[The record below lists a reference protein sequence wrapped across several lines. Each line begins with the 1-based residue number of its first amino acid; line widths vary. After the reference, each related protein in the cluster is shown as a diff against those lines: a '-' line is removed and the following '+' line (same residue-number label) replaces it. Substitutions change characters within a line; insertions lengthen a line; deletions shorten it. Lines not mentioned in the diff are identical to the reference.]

1 MIIKLSNSKYDIL
14 FFDLP
19 EITLHFV
26 KSQIP
31 LMGHSYMIHVRSIAP
46 PTFFMKTFTL
56 SILFI
61 IIYLMCFLVQVKRVD
76 TKELLSDELKW
87 VKFCS
92 IAWTHDNNGFFYQV
106 NNLYFIILFISFVCV
121 CACVSVSVSTC
132 CVSVCVYV
140 SVCACVSICV
150 FVCVSVC
157 QCICFSVFVCVCV
170 CLYVC
175 VCECMCASILFELL
189 AIS

>member
-1 MIIKLSNSKYDIL
+1 MYLCSNLLLVFNLWKIMVFYVSDDIRINFWSSTNIFVIPLYYVQWLCCTSAHHPQSFSMFVNQWTNTIIRLLDMIIKLSNSKYDIL

-61 IIYLMCFLVQVKRVD
+61 IIYLMCFLV
-76 TKELLSDELKW
+76 
-87 VKFCS
+87 
-92 IAWTHDNNGFFYQV
+92 
-106 NNLYFIILFISFVCV
+106 
-121 CACVSVSVSTC
+121 
-132 CVSVCVYV
+132 
-140 SVCACVSICV
+140 
-150 FVCVSVC
+150 
-157 QCICFSVFVCVCV
+157 
-170 CLYVC
+170 
-175 VCECMCASILFELL
+175 
-189 AIS
+189 